1 MKITKRQLRRIIKE
15 ELEATLEESEE
26 ENLPSWDSEVETN
39 RQRYVRR
46 MIHDHPNTPKWAI
59 ELMSRLA
66 DPYYNPDDVP
76 PDGS

>member
-26 ENLPSWDSEVETN
+26 ENLPSLEDEIEAN
-39 RQRYVRR
+39 RERYVRR
-46 MIHDHPNTPKWAI
+46 MLHDHPKIPKWAI